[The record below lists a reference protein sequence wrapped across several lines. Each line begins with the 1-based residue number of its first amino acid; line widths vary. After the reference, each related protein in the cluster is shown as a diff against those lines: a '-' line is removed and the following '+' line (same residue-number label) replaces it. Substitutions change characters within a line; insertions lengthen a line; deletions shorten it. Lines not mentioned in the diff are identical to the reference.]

1 MKMIDPVKD
10 SAGLSKQAKVT
21 EDSKKL
27 LETAAS
33 FMTYINTNSAH
44 KVITMLPDFVYNF
57 QTHIISLAMEQRLV
71 TEFCCREGM

>member
-10 SAGLSKQAKVT
+10 SAGLPKQAKVT
-21 EDSKKL
+21 EDSNKL

-44 KVITMLPDFVYNF
+44 KVITM
-57 QTHIISLAMEQRLV
+57 
-71 TEFCCREGM
+71 